1 MNATDSTTRGSV
13 PERQPSGWVIFAGV
27 ALLIVG
33 PLDALYG
40 LAAILNNQIVIVG
53 GNGVIVADITTWG
66 WVHLIL
72 GSLVALAGLGLFAGM
87 SSARWAAVFF
97 VAVNAV
103 SQIVWFPA
111 APTLGDADDSARR
124 DHHLPVDGGLGGL
137 DRKLPLGPARETRR
151 EALVPRPVRRHSRCR
166 RKGGPPWCTTTD
178 DGPDHKEM

>member
-72 GSLVALAGLGLFAGM
+72 GSLVALAGLGLFAGDVLR
-87 SSARWAAVFF
+87 S
-97 VAVNAV
+97 
-103 SQIVWFPA
+103 
-111 APTLGDADDSARR
+111 LGCRLLR
-124 DHHLPVDGGLGGL
+124 
-137 DRKLPLGPARETRR
+137 RR
-151 EALVPRPVRRHSRCR
+151 ECGFADRLVSRCTHSGR
-166 RKGGPPWCTTTD
+166 C
-178 DGPDHKEM
+178 